1 MGQYAIANTRPVYN
15 ILFIIGLVHL
25 LNDSL
30 QAVIPA
36 MFPILADSLGFSYT
50 QLGIIAF
57 VLNMTA
63 SVSQPL
69 IGSYTDKK
77 PMPYAL
83 PIGLSLSFVGMLGL
97 ALAPSYILILLSVMF
112 IGLGSAVFHPEASR
126 VAHMASGTRKGFGQ
140 SIYQVGGNT
149 GQSLAPLIT
158 GLILVPL
165 GQFGAIWFTLVAFIA
180 VLFLIYIAKWYGD
193 EVRLYE
199 KKKGNNPSATVGV
212 NKAIKIAMVLLVFLV
227 FVRQFYH
234 AAITNF
240 YTFHLI
246 ENFGVD
252 IDEALN
258 YIFLFLVA
266 GAVGTFLGGPIA
278 DRIGKKN
285 VLFFSMIGAAP
296 LCIMLPYASLAV
308 SMILLTVIGFILLCS
323 FSVSVVYAQEL
334 MPGKIGMVSGL
345 IIGLSFG
352 LGAIGSV
359 VLGWLGDQI
368 GISTTLVYASF
379 LPLIGIFTMW
389 LPSDEKIAEL
399 HEQQQTEA

>member
-1 MGQYAIANTRPVYN
+1 MGQHTIMATKPVYN

-36 MFPILADSLGFSYT
+36 MFPILADSLGFNFT
-50 QLGIIAF
+50 QIGIIAF
-57 VLNMTA
+57 ALNMTA
-63 SVSQPL
+63 SVMQPV
-69 IGSYTDKK
+69 IGSYTDKR

-83 PIGLSLSFVGMLGL
+83 PIGLSLSLVGMLGL
-97 ALAPSYILILLSVMF
+97 ALAPSYIIILLSVML

-126 VAHMASGTRKGFGQ
+126 VAHMASGTRKSFGQ
-140 SIYQVGGNT
+140 SIYQVGGNA

-158 GLILVPL
+158 ALILVPF

-180 VLFLIYIAKWYGD
+180 VLFLIYIAKWYGQ
-193 EVRLYE
+193 EVSHLA
-199 KKKGNNPSATVGV
+199 KKKGKGSTPNPVIHKS
-212 NKAIKIAMVLLVFLV
+212 IKIALYLLVFLV

-234 AAITNF
+234 AAITNY
-240 YTFHLI
+240 YTFYLMEVHSMKI
-246 ENFGVD
+246 ED
-252 IDEALN
+252 ALH
-258 YIFLFLVA
+258 YIFVFLAA
-266 GAVGTFLGGPIA
+266 GALGTLLGGPIA
-278 DRIGKKN
+278 DKVGKKN

-296 LCIMLPYASLAV
+296 LCILLPYASLPV
-308 SMILLTVIGFILLCS
+308 SLILLAVIGFILLCS

-334 MPGKIGMVSGL
+334 LPGKIGMVSGL

-368 GISTTLVYASF
+368 GISTTLLYASF
-379 LPLIGIFTMW
+379 LPLIGVFTMW
-389 LPSDEKIAEL
+389 LPNDHKITEL
-399 HEQQQTEA
+399 HKQTA